1 MLPQFFA
8 VFAAVSGLL
17 SVVLGAFGA
26 HALKGSLEPR
36 LLQAFETGVSYQ
48 MSHALAL
55 LILSVVMTVWEPR
68 TAFTVAGI
76 SWATGIVL
84 FSGSLYLLAVTGMK
98 WMGPVTP
105 IGGVFLI
112 IGWAALTFGLVTQT
126 FKT

>member
-1 MLPQFFA
+1 MLPKIFA

-36 LLQAFETGVSYQ
+36 LLQAYETGVTYQ

-55 LILSVVMTVWEPR
+55 LFLAVMMTVWEPK
-68 TAFTVAGI
+68 TAYSVAGV
-76 SWATGIVL
+76 SWAVGTLL

-98 WMGPVTP
+98 WLGPVTP

-112 IGWAALTFGLVTQT
+112 VGWLALAYGVATQS
-126 FKT
+126 FPR